1 MKKPSVSELV
11 YSKQYPRPRPND
23 PVSFVQ
29 HIQRCLVPEVR
40 EEVQRYFGRIDC
52 IEAQYPGLDYT
63 FAPHRRRLA
72 SFPWHRRLFRIFDDL
87 RLTSDEILNLCT
99 WEGTR
104 AAKERFQRESNTEI
118 EITTLRDVA
127 SAPEGRGPRAFFHT
141 DRRRPN
147 FKTLR
152 ESVILAA
159 AKQNADAEED
169 EQSDEDESEESIGVH
184 LNQQLIAAADARER
198 GEAATFNQQW
208 EQWMKEA
215 LERNEMDLDT
225 ILETIRQGRFFPSSI
240 AETEVA
246 AAGTAASLNTLQTI
260 SSSDAGIGSDSSAHL
275 AEAVTPTRSQSP
287 VDAPPYDQLHEMLDE
302 LTASNARIAAD
313 NETLTSQSAEI
324 VNSPRHSADHARLT
338 SLVQELQSNA
348 TRLEA
353 ENTAMQSYL
362 SRTRTETAR

>member
-1 MKKPSVSELV
+1 MSELV

-72 SFPWHRRLFRIFDDL
+72 SFPWHRRLFRIFGEL

-127 SAPEGRGPRAFFHT
+127 TAPEGRGPRAFFHA
-141 DRRRPN
+141 DRCRSQSNLPRY
-147 FKTLR
+147 
-152 ESVILAA
+152 IAA
-159 AKQNADAEED
+159 VAAGKQRADAEAD
-169 EQSDEDESEESIGVH
+169 DQSDEDEDESDESIGVH
-184 LNQQLIAAADARER
+184 LNQQLIIAADARDR

-225 ILETIRQGRFFPSSI
+225 ILETVRQGRSIGETTMPSSH
-240 AETEVA
+240 VA
-246 AAGTAASLNTLQTI
+246 STYAPEDLD
-260 SSSDAGIGSDSSAHL
+260 SDTSAP
-275 AEAVTPTRSQSP
+275 AEAETPTRSNS
-287 VDAPPYDQLHEMLDE
+287 VDHQLHEMLDE

-313 NETLTSQSAEI
+313 NERLTTQSVEI
-324 VNSPRHSADHARLT
+324 VNSPRHSADHARL
-338 SLVQELQSNA
+338 SNLVQELQTNA

-353 ENTAMQSYL
+353 ENTAMQNYL

>member
-1 MKKPSVSELV
+1 MKKPSVSDLV
-11 YSKQYPRPRPND
+11 YSKQYPRPRAND

-63 FAPHRRRLA
+63 SAPHRRRLA
-72 SFPWHRRLFRIFDDL
+72 TFPWHRRLFRLFDEL
-87 RLTSDEILNLCT
+87 RLTSDEILNLCN

-104 AAKERFQRESNTEI
+104 AAKDRFERESGTEI
-118 EITTLRDVA
+118 EITTLHDVA
-127 SAPEGRGPRAFFHT
+127 SAPEGRGPRAIVH
-141 DRRRPN
+141 RIINRPPSRPLSDVTN
-147 FKTLR
+147 H
-152 ESVILAA
+152 AA
-159 AKQNADAEED
+159 GKRKADVDNEH
-169 EQSDEDESEESIGVH
+169 SDEDETEESIGVH

-198 GEAATFNQQW
+198 GEAATFNHQW

-225 ILETIRQGRFFPSSI
+225 ILETIRQGRPFPPTSDEEQSSTPQLHPLSI
-240 AETEVA
+240 LELA
-246 AAGTAASLNTLQTI
+246 AQA
-260 SSSDAGIGSDSSAHL
+260 DAD
-275 AEAVTPTRSQSP
+275 TPTRSNSP
-287 VDAPPYDQLHEMLDE
+287 VIDQPAEPYDQLHEMLDE

-313 NETLTSQSAEI
+313 NARLTAQSAEI
-324 VNSPRHSADHARLT
+324 VHSPRNSADRSRLT
-338 SLVQELQSNA
+338 NLVEELQSNA

-353 ENTAMQSYL
+353 ENAAMQNYL

>member
-11 YSKQYPRPRPND
+11 YSKAYPRPRPND

-63 FAPHRRRLA
+63 YAPHRRRLA
-72 SFPWHRRLFRIFDDL
+72 SFPWHRRLFRIFDEL
-87 RLTSDEILNLCT
+87 RLTEDEILNLCT

-104 AAKERFQRESNTEI
+104 AAKERFERESGTEI

-127 SAPEGRGPRAFFHT
+127 AAPEGRGPRAVFHT
-141 DRRRPN
+141 DRYRSQYRPLSEITSLNAGKRR
-147 FKTLR
+147 
-152 ESVILAA
+152 
-159 AKQNADAEED
+159 ADVED
-169 EQSDEDESEESIGVH
+169 DDQSDEDETEESIGVH

-225 ILETIRQGRFFPSSI
+225 ILETIRQGRPFPPPF
-240 AETEVA
+240 AEDAVT
-246 AAGTAASLNTLQTI
+246 GPSQT
-260 SSSDAGIGSDSSAHL
+260 SSASMSG
-275 AEAVTPTRSQSP
+275 AEITGDHNADTPTRSNSP
-287 VDAPPYDQLHEMLDE
+287 SNAQPYDQLHEMLDE

-313 NETLTSQSAEI
+313 NARLTMQSAEI
-324 VNSPRHSADHARLT
+324 VNSPRHSGDHARL
-338 SLVQELQSNA
+338 SNLVQELQSNA
-348 TRLEA
+348 SRLETR
-353 ENTAMQSYL
+353 NTAMQNYL

>member
-11 YSKQYPRPRPND
+11 YSKAYPKTRPND
-23 PVSFVQ
+23 PISFVQ

-63 FAPHRRRLA
+63 YAPHRRRLA
-72 SFPWHRRLFRIFDDL
+72 TFPWHRRLFRIFDEL
-87 RLTSDEILNLCT
+87 RLTQGEILSLCT

-104 AAKERFQRESNTEI
+104 AAKERFERESGTQI
-118 EITTLRDVA
+118 KITTMDDVA
-127 SAPEGRGPRAFFHT
+127 PAPEGRGPRAVFHT
-141 DRRRPN
+141 DRRRSQYRPIADITN
-147 FKTLR
+147 Q
-152 ESVILAA
+152 AA
-159 AKQNADAEED
+159 GKRRAELED
-169 EQSDEDESEESIGVH
+169 DQSDEDDTENSFGVH

-225 ILETIRQGRFFPSSI
+225 ILETIRQGRPFPPTS
-240 AETEVA
+240 TE
-246 AAGTAASLNTLQTI
+246 TAAPA
-260 SSSDAGIGSDSSAHL
+260 SSVSNMHTTTGLDGSADN
-275 AEAVTPTRSQSP
+275 EGDTPTRSNSP
-287 VDAPPYDQLHEMLDE
+287 EQTYDELHEMLDE
-302 LTASNARIAAD
+302 LTASNSRSAANNAALID
-313 NETLTSQSAEI
+313 PGNEI
-324 VNSPRHSADHARLT
+324 VRGQRSPDQARLT
-338 SLVQELQSNA
+338 NLVQGLQTNA

-353 ENTAMQSYL
+353 ENTAMQNYL

>member
-11 YSKQYPRPRPND
+11 YSKQYPRPRPTD

-52 IEAQYPGLDYT
+52 VEAQYPGLDYT

-72 SFPWHRRLFRIFDDL
+72 SFPWHRRLFRIFDEL

-127 SAPEGRGPRAFFHT
+127 AAPEGRGPRAFFHA
-141 DRRRPN
+141 DRRRYKPLDN
-147 FKTLR
+147 IPSLEDLR
-152 ESVILAA
+152 QE
-159 AKQNADAEED
+159 ADVVED
-169 EQSDEDESEESIGVH
+169 DQSDEDETDESIGVH

-198 GEAATFNQQW
+198 GEAPTFDQQW

-225 ILETIRQGRFFPSSI
+225 ILDTIRQGRQFSQASVSSSHI
-240 AETEVA
+240 VQPDAPGDRHA
-246 AAGTAASLNTLQTI
+246 AAQVSLHEDLDSDIPANT
-260 SSSDAGIGSDSSAHL
+260 
-275 AEAVTPTRSQSP
+275 EAVTPTRSGSP
-287 VDAPPYDQLHEMLDE
+287 VERPYDQLHEMLDE

-313 NETLTSQSAEI
+313 NDRLTTQGAEI
-324 VNSPRHSADHARLT
+324 MNSPSADHARL
-338 SLVQELQSNA
+338 SNLVQELQSNA

-353 ENTAMQSYL
+353 ENTAMQNYL